1 MKCEMPAAR
10 APGTSVSPS
19 ASRVSA
25 SPAFNRRKGTPWARA
40 SRAVRRIGAPP
51 AVNAS
56 APSVAPRM
64 KSLRFISCMM
74 SPRQVRVLLQIR
86 SFLRANVSGIELARG
101 DERDLLQGPAF
112 LSIPQRAEVDR
123 DFVAGLH
130 RRPRPTPRPNQIA
143 RAGHFH
149 QPHRRFLAVL
159 GGAKDENGHVGVG
172 PMH

>member
-40 SRAVRRIGAPP
+40 SRAVRRIWAPP
-51 AVNAS
+51 TVNAS

-64 KSLRFISCMM
+64 KSLRFISCMLP
-74 SPRQVRVLLQIR
+74 SSTNRVLLQIR
-86 SFLRANVSGIELARG
+86 SFLRANVSGIKLARG
-101 DERDLLQGPAF
+101 DQRDLFQGAAS
-112 LSIPQRAEVDR
+112 LSIPQRTEVDR

-130 RRPRPTPRPNQIA
+130 RRPRPSPRSNQIA

-149 QPHRRFLAVL
+149 QPHRRLVAVL
-159 GGAKDENGHVGVG
+159 GGAKDENGHV
-172 PMH
+172 